1 MGIVAEDLER
11 VRAETDLVALVGEHT
26 QIKRSGRQWMAVCPM
41 HGERTASLSISA
53 EKGVYHCFGCGRG
66 GDSISF
72 YREVTGA
79 DFVVAVEALAARAHI
94 ELRYTSTDEGRARS
108 RRRRLADAVAEA
120 VKFYRKMLVACD
132 DTHVRRLA
140 ESLGFDGA
148 ADSLWQ
154 PGWAPPQTPI
164 GDIVELGRGD
174 LDAAGLTDAGRDA
187 FSGCVVVAIVD
198 ESGAA
203 VGLAGAS
210 AADERWRMPPQ
221 RSALYKSD
229 RVLFGLHQQRAEI
242 VKLCRAAVFDS
253 VAGAVGHRGGG
264 ESVVLAAPGDISETH
279 CKLLRRFAAQQVTLM
294 AVPAEDQARRLF
306 GWAHDN
312 ALSLLTPAPHGDVP
326 LLRRMVDCAV
336 SGHDL
341 STGAGRDAATAAAR
355 HVVAAH
361 PDPLVR
367 REYLAGVERLC
378 VSPEPAAAGLVEAE
392 RVLLSHAAAD
402 PSAVWLLQPGLFH
415 DAALAAA
422 AAAAVNGADSLA
434 GLLLEAGITPT
445 ADSAA
450 ARAAASDMALAAARC
465 SVDELLRQAAAD
477 PVSAA
482 SCAVAL
488 RWLKTNMEKLDTVG
502 AEREA
507 AVAVLLP
514 WLAEHAATSTLS

>member
-79 DFVVAVEALAARAHI
+79 DFVAAVEALAARAHI
-94 ELRYTSTDEGRARS
+94 ELRYTSTDEGRVRS

-120 VKFYRKMLVACD
+120 AQFYRKMLVGCD

-164 GDIVELGRGD
+164 GDIVELGRSD
-174 LDAAGLTDAGRDA
+174 LDSAGLTDAGRDMY
-187 FSGCVVVAIVD
+187 SGCVVVAIAD
-198 ESGAA
+198 ESGTA
-203 VGLAGAS
+203 VGLAGAA
-210 AADERWRMPPQ
+210 AADEPWRMPPQ
-221 RSALYKSD
+221 RSALYKPD

-242 VKLCRAAVFDS
+242 VKQRAAAVFDS
-253 VAGAVGHRGGG
+253 VAGTIGHRGAG
-264 ESVVLAAPGDISETH
+264 SVVLGAPGGLSETH
-279 CKLLRRFAAQQVTLM
+279 CKLLRRFAAEQVTLM
-294 AVPAEDQARRLF
+294 TVPAEDQARRLF
-306 GWAHDN
+306 GWAHDH

-326 LLRRMVDCAV
+326 LLRRMVDSAM

-341 STGAGRDAATAAAR
+341 ATDAGREAATAAAR
-355 HVVAAH
+355 PIVAAH

-367 REYLAGVERLC
+367 REYLSTVERLC
-378 VSPEPAAAGLVEAE
+378 ASPEPAAAALIEAE
-392 RVLLSHAAAD
+392 RTLLSHAAAD
-402 PSAVWLLQPGLFH
+402 PSSVGLLHPALFR
-415 DAALAAA
+415 DATLAAA
-422 AAAAVNGADSLA
+422 AAAAVSGTDSLA
-434 GLLLEAGITPT
+434 GLLSEAGITPT
-445 ADSAA
+445 PDSAA
-450 ARAAASDMALAAARC
+450 AGAAAADMALAAARR
-465 SVDELLRQAAAD
+465 SVNELLRQAAAD
-477 PVSAA
+477 PVSAT

-488 RWLKTNMEKLDTVG
+488 RWLKTNMEKLDVAG
-502 AEREA
+502 AERDVA
-507 AVAVLLP
+507 AATLLP
-514 WLAEHAATSTLS
+514 WLAEHAATSALN